1 MTIDLDAVYTDLHRH
16 PELSF
21 AEHRTAGIVADHLRQ
36 LGIETTEGVGRTGVV
51 GVISNGDGP
60 TVLLRADMDALPVT
74 ETTGKPYASETPGVM
89 HACGHDVHV
98 TCLLGAAEQLMA
110 ARSEWSG
117 TLLLVFQ
124 PAEEVGSGADAMV
137 ADGLYDRFPKPD
149 IVLGQHV
156 CPLPAGMIGVRG
168 GPAMAAADDIN
179 VVLHGSGGHGSRPE
193 STIDPV
199 VMAAATV
206 MRLQTIV
213 SREVPGSD
221 AAVVTVGTLQAGSKN
236 NIIPSEAR
244 LGLNVRTFDEGIRER
259 IVSSIR
265 RIINAE
271 AQASGAPEPDIE
283 MANGFAVTVND
294 PEATEKTVAALR
306 TVVGD
311 DKVIDPGPVTGSE
324 DVGALATAAGVPLVY
339 WLLGGE
345 DPAKFAAV
353 VTDSLMDK
361 TIPAN
366 HSPDYAPLP
375 DPTLGLGVRALVA
388 AARTWLG

>member
-1 MTIDLDAVYTDLHRH
+1 MTIDLESVYVDLHRH

-21 AEHRTAGIVADHLRQ
+21 AEHRTAGVVADHLRR
-36 LGIETTEGVGRTGVV
+36 LGIDATEGIGRTGVV
-51 GVISNGDGP
+51 GVIANGDGP
-60 TVLLRADMDALPVT
+60 TVALRADMDALPVT
-74 ETTGKPYASETPGVM
+74 EATGLPYASETDGVM

-98 TCLLGAAEQLMA
+98 TCLLGAADELMA
-110 ARSEWSG
+110 TGADWNG
-117 TLLLVFQ
+117 TVLLVFQ
-124 PAEEVGSGADAMV
+124 PAEEVGNGAAAMV
-137 ADGLYDRFPKPD
+137 ADGIFERFGKPD

-179 VVLHGSGGHGSRPE
+179 IVLHGRGGHGSRPE
-193 STIDPV
+193 STIDPIV
-199 VMAAATV
+199 LAAATV

-213 SREVPGSD
+213 SREIPGSEP
-221 AAVVTVGTLQAGSKN
+221 AVVTVGTISAGSKN

-244 LGLNVRTFDEGIRER
+244 IGLNVRTFNDGVRER
-259 IVSSIR
+259 IVSAVR
-265 RIINAE
+265 RIVNAE
-271 AQASGAPEPDIE
+271 AQASDAPEPEIE

-294 PEATEKTVAALR
+294 PDATEKTIAALAS
-306 TVVGD
+306 VFGA

-324 DVGALATAAGVPLVY
+324 DVGDLAKGAGVPLVY

-353 VTDSLMDK
+353 VTDSLSDR

-375 DPTLGLGVRALVA
+375 DPTLRLGVRALVT
-388 AARTWLG
+388 AARAWLA

>member
-1 MTIDLDAVYTDLHRH
+1 MTIDLETVYVDLHRH

-21 AEHRTAGIVADHLRQ
+21 DEHRTAGIVADHLRQ
-36 LGIETTEGVGRTGVV
+36 LGIETTEGVGSTGVV
-51 GVISNGDGP
+51 GVIRNGDGP

-74 ETTGKPYASETPGVM
+74 EETGLAYASQTPGVM

-98 TCLLGAAEQLMA
+98 TCLLGAAEELTA
-110 ARSEWSG
+110 ADGEWSG
-117 TLLLVFQ
+117 TVVLVFQ
-124 PAEEVGSGADAMV
+124 PAEEVGSGAAGMI

-179 VVLHGSGGHGSRPE
+179 VVLHGRGGHGSRPE

-199 VMAAATV
+199 VLAAATI

-221 AAVVTVGTLQAGSKN
+221 SAVVTVGTVQAGSKN

-244 LGLNVRTFDEGIRER
+244 LGLNVRTFNEGVRER
-259 IVSSIR
+259 IVASIR
-265 RIINAE
+265 RIVSAE
-271 AQASGAPEPDIE
+271 AQASGAPEPEIE
-283 MANGFAVTVND
+283 MANGFDVTVND
-294 PEATEKTVAALR
+294 PAATEKTVAALR
-306 TVVGD
+306 KAFGED
-311 DKVIDPGPVTGSE
+311 QVIDPGPVTGSE
-324 DVGALATAAGVPLVY
+324 DVGAFATAAGVPLVY

-361 TIPAN
+361 TIAAN

-375 DPTLGLGVRALVA
+375 EPTLRLGVQALVT
-388 AARTWLG
+388 AARTWLN